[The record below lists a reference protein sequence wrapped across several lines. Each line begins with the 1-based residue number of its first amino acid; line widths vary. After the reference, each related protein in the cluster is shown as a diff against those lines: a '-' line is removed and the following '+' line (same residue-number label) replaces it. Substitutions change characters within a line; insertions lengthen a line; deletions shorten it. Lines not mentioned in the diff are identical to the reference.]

1 MLTPP
6 MPYSGGKQRVAKQIV
21 DLFPPHA
28 GYIEP
33 FAGALSVLLA
43 KTPSELEVVNDLDGD
58 IVAFWRVLRD
68 QPEELERVCAL
79 TPHSRLETVL
89 AGDREGVSDLE
100 RARRVWVALTQHRA
114 AVLRSAAGWRF
125 VHGANRMALSAYL
138 DGYVQRIAPAAER
151 LKRVSLECRPALE
164 IIAAYGSHPENLL
177 YVDPPYL
184 GDTRAGSVGQYRHEM
199 MGEPEHAEL
208 LDRLLEAD
216 AKVVLSG
223 YANPLY
229 DETLSGWNRRE
240 FIATSAMGAPRI
252 EVVWFNYDEEPHLF
266 TEMG

>member
-100 RARRVWVALTQHRA
+100 RARRAWVALTQTA
-114 AVLRSAAGWRF
+114 ALAVAATPYR
-125 VHGANRMALSAYL
+125 VEAANH
-138 DGYVQRIAPAAER
+138 AAEHAMAATR
-151 LKRVSLECRPALE
+151 GMDKAL
-164 IIAAYGSHPENLL
+164 
-177 YVDPPYL
+177 
-184 GDTRAGSVGQYRHEM
+184 RADWM
-199 MGEPEHAEL
+199 
-208 LDRLLEAD
+208 EA
-216 AKVVLSG
+216 S
-223 YANPLY
+223 
-229 DETLSGWNRRE
+229 
-240 FIATSAMGAPRI
+240 
-252 EVVWFNYDEEPHLF
+252 
-266 TEMG
+266 